1 MRIELK
7 TQIAAPAERCFD
19 LSRSIDLHVASTS
32 GTGEHAIAG
41 TTTGLIGPDETVTWR
56 GRHFGLLLTHQSLIT
71 AFDRPRHF
79 RDSMLRGA
87 FRSYTHDHYFEECD
101 GGTLMTDVMEFT
113 APLGPFGK
121 LAEVLVLERY
131 MRVFLEHRNAFVKQ
145 VAESAQWKKYVPD

>member
-1 MRIELK
+1 
-7 TQIAAPAERCFD
+7 
-19 LSRSIDLHVASTS
+19 
-32 GTGEHAIAG
+32 
-41 TTTGLIGPDETVTWR
+41 
-56 GRHFGLLLTHQSLIT
+56 
-71 AFDRPRHF
+71 
-79 RDSMLRGA
+79 MLRGA

-131 MRVFLEHRNAFVKQ
+131 MRVFLEHRNTFVKQ